1 MREIAFRT
9 VARGLGRLAVVGTLA
24 ALVGACGSVREELGL
39 TKQAPDE
46 FSVVTKAPLILP
58 PDYALRPPEPGAPR
72 PQELQ
77 PQQQA
82 QRALLR
88 SGNVGGSGDR
98 TAPAGTGTARQS
110 IGETVLLQQAGAEG
124 ADPGIRRIVD
134 EETSLLVEKDQS
146 FTERLIFW
154 QTQPPFG
161 TVVDAKEEARRLRE
175 NAAIGKPVTEGET
188 PTIERRKRAMF
199 EGIF

>member
-88 SGNVGGSGDR
+88 SGNVGGGGNR
-98 TAPAGTGTARQS
+98 TSHSGTGTARKS
-110 IGETVLLQQAGAEG
+110 IG
-124 ADPGIRRIVD
+124 
-134 EETSLLVEKDQS
+134 
-146 FTERLIFW
+146 
-154 QTQPPFG
+154 
-161 TVVDAKEEARRLRE
+161 
-175 NAAIGKPVTEGET
+175 
-188 PTIERRKRAMF
+188 
-199 EGIF
+199 